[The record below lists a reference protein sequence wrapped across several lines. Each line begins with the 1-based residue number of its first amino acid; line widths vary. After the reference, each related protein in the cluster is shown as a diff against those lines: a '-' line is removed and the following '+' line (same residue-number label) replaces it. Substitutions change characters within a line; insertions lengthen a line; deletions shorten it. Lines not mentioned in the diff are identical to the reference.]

1 MYLNF
6 KLKQNKV
13 NPTRNM
19 MKTTLNKQRIKYIDA
34 MRGFTMMLVVF
45 GHVMLTS
52 FNLGGYNS
60 VIGSFFLTF
69 RMPMFFFISGYI
81 AYKSSDNWNF
91 SFFLKLFKKKAFVQ
105 IVPAFLFFSLFT
117 LSYSHNFQ
125 ALPYQVLN
133 YGFGN
138 FWFTFV
144 LFEMFCI
151 YFITS
156 LISKYT
162 KHWIVDI
169 SLVICSILGILWLIT
184 SNREGGYNNILCIEN
199 LAKHIQFFTFGILCK
214 KYNEQFLALINND
227 KIRAIIILVFILGF
241 YFYYDNYLKNNFSII
256 YSFNH
261 DILIRYAGLLTIF
274 IFFISKKEFFD
285 ENNKISKTLQFIG
298 TRTLDI
304 YLLHNFFI
312 PTIPYITTYI
322 QSTNMMIIQLF
333 LSLTISIMV
342 ISICLICSEIIRT
355 SNILAHWCFGVTR
368 DK

>member
-1 MYLNF
+1 MNI
-6 KLKQNKV
+6 
-13 NPTRNM
+13 
-19 MKTTLNKQRIKYIDA
+19 TLDKKRIKYIDA
-34 MRGFTMMLVVF
+34 MRGFTMLLVVF

-91 SFFLKLFKKKAFVQ
+91 SFFLKLLKKKAFVQ
-105 IVPAFLFFSLFT
+105 IVPAFLFFTLFT
-117 LSYSHNFQ
+117 LSHSHNFQ
-125 ALPYQVLN
+125 TLSYQILN
-133 YGFGN
+133 YGFGGY
-138 FWFTFV
+138 WFTFV

-151 YFITS
+151 YFLAS
-156 LISKYT
+156 LISKYI

-169 SLVICSILGILWLIT
+169 LLAICSILGILWLIT
-184 SNREGGYNNILCIEN
+184 SDREGSLNNLLCIEN
-199 LAKHIQFFTFGILCK
+199 LTKYMQFFTFGILCK
-214 KYNEQFLALINND
+214 KYNKQFLALIDNE
-227 KIRAIIILVFILGF
+227 KIKAIIISVFILGY
-241 YFYYDNYLKNNFSII
+241 YFYYDNNLKNNFSII

-261 DILIRYAGLLTIF
+261 DILIRYAGLLTVL

-285 ENNKISKTLQFIG
+285 ENNKVSKTLQFIG

-304 YLLHNFFI
+304 YLLHYFFI

-322 QSTNMMIIQLF
+322 QPTNMMIIQLF

-342 ISICLICSEIIRT
+342 ISVCLICSEIIRT
-355 SNILAHWCFGVTR
+355 SDILAHWCFGVTP
-368 DK
+368 KK